1 MCRYYVLKF
10 TLYYDD
16 ISGDKRYIQKLRKED
31 KHVKDGLL
39 NQMMIRYTTR
49 QETQYEVLHFRI

>member
-31 KHVKDGLL
+31 KRVKDGLL
-39 NQMMIRYTTR
+39 NQMVIRYTAR
-49 QETQYEVLHFRI
+49 QET

>member
-16 ISGDKRYIQKLRKED
+16 ISGDKRSIQKLREED
-31 KHVKDGLL
+31 KRIKGGLL
-39 NQMMIRYTTR
+39 NQRLI
-49 QETQYEVLHFRI
+49 